1 MFGGSPRQ
9 PPHSARRRLG
19 DGGVERAQQIV
30 DLAWEDL
37 PAAHRSLLEAIGA
50 AQRQAVDRPLGQ
62 EVADLRR
69 SAGQVEPS
77 RTERQRLDT
86 ALGVWI
92 PDLRVVLVD
101 AGHEK
106 HVGLD
111 ETSYEA
117 ALVRV
122 AWHEWG
128 HALSIDRATSADKD
142 AGDQLLDLAPEG
154 VAAII
159 RGAGYRS
166 SERTHEL
173 VADIYGLLMARRRRG
188 RAGQPRWL
196 NDEIWDLM
204 KRVADWD
211 A

>member
-1 MFGGSPRQ
+1 M
-9 PPHSARRRLG
+9 
-19 DGGVERAQQIV
+19 
-30 DLAWEDL
+30 
-37 PAAHRSLLEAIGA
+37 
-50 AQRQAVDRPLGQ
+50 
-62 EVADLRR
+62 
-69 SAGQVEPS
+69 
-77 RTERQRLDT
+77 ERQRLNA

-92 PDLRVVLVD
+92 SDLRLILID

-111 ETSYEA
+111 ERSYEA

-128 HALSIDRATSADKD
+128 HALSIDRATSDDID
-142 AGDQLLDLAPEG
+142 AGNRLLDLAPGG

-166 SERTHEL
+166 SELTNEL

-188 RAGQPRWL
+188 QVGQPPWL

-204 KRVADWD
+204 KRVADWGG
-211 A
+211 